1 MLTRYNTR
9 STTMAQPEKKTRRAM
24 LEEFVVAHP
33 NDAFARYGLA
43 AECASQGDAPAAIEN
58 YEKLLAAHPDYVSGY
73 FQYGQFLARISRTD
87 EARSTLTK
95 GTEVARRT
103 GDQHAAEE
111 MTAALALL

>member
-1 MLTRYNTR
+1 
-9 STTMAQPEKKTRRAM
+9 MAQPEKKTRRAM

-58 YEKLLAAHPDYVSGY
+58 YDKLLATHPDYVSGY
-73 FQYGQFLARISRTD
+73 FQYGQFLARISRTED
-87 EARSTLTK
+87 AKRTLTS
-95 GTEVARRT
+95 GIEVARRT

-111 MTAALALL
+111 MAAALSQL